1 MKKINVDLS
10 LCKHPMELHKELAE
24 KLNLPEWY
32 SNNLDSL
39 WDMLTGFIETP
50 IDITLTFMPKSSLS
64 LDLKD
69 LVLKIIE
76 LFEAATE
83 EDPSI
88 SFKAII

>member
-39 WDMLTGFIETP
+39 WDTP
-50 IDITLTFMPKSSLS
+50 TDITLTFMPKSSLS

-76 LFEAATE
+76 LFEAAAE